1 MLESRASKRD
11 LKVIEDNIAMSFWLD
26 VIDNEFSVEDSVVI
40 DSIVKV
46 IFFRDFAAAL
56 ITPWLVEILY
66 ISELWLFSQS

>member
-56 ITPWLVEILY
+56 ITP
-66 ISELWLFSQS
+66 